1 MVAGS
6 PVYLSTSFGAS
17 ERVCPEKAGG
27 AVQVAVREADAAA
40 LEVATTQFSTES
52 SIFLARSSITIN
64 PEMVLKQ

>member
-1 MVAGS
+1 MVSGP
-6 PVYLSTSFGAS
+6 PVYLSTSFGAR

-40 LEVATTQFSTES
+40 LEVATTQFSTT
-52 SIFLARSSITIN
+52 ITIN